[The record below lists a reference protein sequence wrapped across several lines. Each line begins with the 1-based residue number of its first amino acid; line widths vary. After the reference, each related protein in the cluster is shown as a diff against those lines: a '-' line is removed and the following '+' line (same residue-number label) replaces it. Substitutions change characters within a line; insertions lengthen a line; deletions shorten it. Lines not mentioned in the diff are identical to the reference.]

1 MQSFIHHQILR
12 SQRQNALHVLELYA
26 VNDELL
32 HRLAAERVAG
42 WLLAAVQ
49 IDLLDGGLVACFAEG
64 DLDDLLETFVL
75 VDVPEG
81 RYLLLN
87 LLVVVDG

>member
-1 MQSFIHHQILR
+1 M
-12 SQRQNALHVLELYA
+12 
-26 VNDELL
+26 
-32 HRLAAERVAG
+32 AE

-49 IDLLDGGLVACFAEG
+49 IDLLDGGLVACLAEG
-64 DLDDLLETFVL
+64 DLNDLLETFVL

>member
-1 MQSFIHHQILR
+1 M
-12 SQRQNALHVLELYA
+12 
-26 VNDELL
+26 
-32 HRLAAERVAG
+32 AE

-49 IDLLDGGLVACFAEG
+49 IDLLDGGLVACFTKG

-81 RYLLLN
+81 RYLFLD
-87 LLVVVDG
+87 LLVVVDGQVSRLARLNS